1 MRQIIFDSETTGLDP
16 AQGHRIVEIGCV
28 EMVNRMATGNNL
40 HIYLNPDRD
49 SDPEALA
56 VHGLTTEF
64 LSDKPRFADVADE
77 FVKFIQGAELI
88 AHNAAFDV
96 KFFNAELAK
105 TGRGAV
111 TEYCETVTD
120 SLLHARSLFPG
131 KRNSLD
137 ALCDR
142 FGISNAHRT
151 LHGALLDA
159 QLLAEVWLA
168 MTRGQDALLI
178 DVDDSASG
186 GGNGIELAR
195 FDASGLPVIKA
206 SEAELAEHENYLA
219 ALDKSVGGECT
230 WRKIDAPAAAA

>member
-1 MRQIIFDSETTGLDP
+1 MRQIIFDTETTGLDP
-16 AQGHRIVEIGCV
+16 VQGHRIVEIGCV
-28 EMVNRMATGNNL
+28 ELINRMATGNNL

-64 LSDKPRFADVADE
+64 LSDKPRFAEVADE

-105 TGRGAV
+105 IGRGPI
-111 TEYCETVTD
+111 TEFCDTVTD

-151 LHGALLDA
+151 LHGALLDS

-178 DVDDSASG
+178 DVDDGDSG
-186 GGNGIELAR
+186 GGNGVVLAR
-195 FDASGLPVIKA
+195 FDASGLPVLKA
-206 SEAELAEHENYLA
+206 GDEDLAEHEAYLA
-219 ALDKSVGGECT
+219 ALDKSVGGECV
-230 WRKIDAPAAAA
+230 WRKLDAPVAAA

>member
-1 MRQIIFDSETTGLDP
+1 M
-16 AQGHRIVEIGCV
+16 
-28 EMVNRMATGNNL
+28 
-40 HIYLNPDRD
+40 
-49 SDPEALA
+49 
-56 VHGLTTEF
+56 HGLTTEF

-77 FVKFIQGAELI
+77 FVKFIAGAELI

-105 TGRGAV
+105 TGRKPI
-111 TEYCETVTD
+111 TDYCETVTD

-178 DVDDSASG
+178 DVEEDASAG
-186 GGNGIELAR
+186 GAGVVLTK
-195 FDASGLPVIKA
+195 FDASGLPVLRA
-206 SEAELAEHENYLA
+206 DAAELSEHEGYLA
-219 ALDKSVGGECT
+219 ALDKSVGGECL
-230 WRKIDAPAAAA
+230 WRKMEPAAG

>member
-1 MRQIIFDSETTGLDP
+1 MRQIIFDTETTGLDP

-28 EMVNRMATGNNL
+28 ELVNRMATGNNL

-56 VHGLTTEF
+56 VHGLTSEF
-64 LSDKPRFADVADE
+64 LSDKPRFGDVADE
-77 FVKFIQGAELI
+77 FVKFIHGAELI

-105 TGRGAV
+105 TGRGPI
-111 TEYCETVTD
+111 TEYCDTITD
-120 SLLHARSLFPG
+120 SLLRARSLFPG

-142 FGISNAHRT
+142 FGISNAHRA
-151 LHGALLDA
+151 LHGALLDS

-168 MTRGQDALLI
+168 MTRGQDALPI
-178 DVDDSASG
+178 DVDDNTAGSG
-186 GGNGIELAR
+186 VVLAK
-195 FDASGLPVIKA
+195 FDASGLPVLKA
-206 SEAELAEHENYLA
+206 SDAELAEHEVYLA
-219 ALDKSVGGECT
+219 ALDKSVGGECI
-230 WRKIDAPAAAA
+230 WRNIDASATNG